1 MRRADILFAPTVLFF
16 VVVLSGRAIDQR
28 MLEAVKQ
35 GETNVL
41 LSIISNGGDVNARD
55 SHGFTC
61 LLYAIDLG
69 QTNSAAILIAKGANP
84 NPKGPKGLTPLA
96 LASGKGQTTI
106 VQALLDKGADVNT
119 PISLEA
125 LYETQS
131 GRSRLDDFTRAL
143 YTRVLPGFFELDPR
157 TQTPLMLAAIGNKVE
172 TARVLLENGAS
183 RDVADHHD
191 LTALAYA
198 AREGHIEFVR
208 LLIEKGVNL
217 NRTGEKALE
226 QAELRGQSEMVEILV
241 KALNPR
247 SPKKDDVSEEL
258 LAAVNRGSY
267 EQVKALIEKG
277 ANVNYTNSWGARP
290 ILWVKTN
297 VEIARLLIE
306 RGADPQITPA
316 RGYGL
321 HPFWSAV
328 EYGSLPLF
336 QVLTSRGIDQEQLD
350 RLLIFAA
357 QKDQTEIALHLI
369 ARGANVHAKDEA
381 GHNALVYAVN
391 ECNQEL
397 IDRLRKKGA
406 ILDVPR
412 VDKLMNPLL
421 EAAASNNIE
430 KVKRLLA
437 CGVDVNWPAAN
448 GKTPLGNLLSSGHY
462 GPNDQSNRLAVA
474 MLLLEKGANPNL
486 RFSFQDPRPLLF
498 YAISGGDVRLAEA
511 MIEKG
516 ADPNGMFGSSAL
528 GVAIQ
533 EDRVEMVRILI
544 AKGAHV
550 NAKDEQG
557 KTPLAIAAPRQNN
570 QIIELLKGAG
580 ARD

>member
-1 MRRADILFAPTVLFF
+1 MRHSNILFTSIAVC
-16 VVVLSGRAIDQR
+16 VVVALSARAIDQR

-41 LSIISNGGDVNARD
+41 SSLISSGVDVNARD
-55 SHGFTC
+55 SYGFTY
-61 LLYAIDLG
+61 LLYAIDLA
-69 QTNSAAILIAKGANP
+69 QTNSAAVLIAKGANP
-84 NPKGPKGLTPLA
+84 NAKGPKELTPLG
-96 LASGKGQTTI
+96 LASAKGQTTI

-119 PISLEA
+119 PISWEA
-125 LYETQS
+125 LFETHS
-131 GRSRLDDFTRAL
+131 GRSRLDDLTKAL
-143 YTRVLPGFFELDPR
+143 YAKVSPAFFEINQR
-157 TQTPLMLAAIGNKVE
+157 TQTPLMLAATGNKIE
-172 TARVLLENGAS
+172 TGRVLLENGAS
-183 RDVADHHD
+183 RDAIDHHK
-191 LTALAYA
+191 LTALAHA
-198 AREGHIEFVR
+198 ARRGHPEFVR

-217 NRTGEKALE
+217 TKTGETALE
-226 QAELRGQSEMVEILV
+226 QAELKGQTETTEILL

-247 SPKKDDVSEEL
+247 PHKKDDLSEEL

-277 ANVNYTNSWGARP
+277 ADVNYTRP
-290 ILWVKTN
+290 ILAVRTN

-306 RGADPQITPA
+306 HGADPQITPA

-328 EYGSLPLF
+328 EHGSLSLL
-336 QVLTSRGIDQEQLD
+336 QALTSKGIDQEQLD
-350 RLLIFAA
+350 KLLIFAA

-369 ARGANVHAKDEA
+369 ARGANIHAKDEV

-397 IDRLRKKGA
+397 IDRLKKKGA
-406 ILDVPR
+406 ILDVPK
-412 VDKLMNPLL
+412 VEKLVNPLL
-421 EAAASNNIE
+421 EAVARNNIE

-437 CGVDVNWPAAN
+437 CGVDVNWAASN
-448 GKTPLGNLLSSGHY
+448 GKTPLGSVLSSGYY
-462 GPNDQSNRLAVA
+462 GPNDQSNRAAVVI
-474 MLLLEKGANPNL
+474 LLLEKGANPNV
-486 RFSFQDPRPLLF
+486 RFSFNDPRPLLF

-528 GVAIQ
+528 GTAIQ
-533 EDRVEMVRILI
+533 EDRVEMVRMLI
-544 AKGAHV
+544 ANGAHV
-550 NAKDEQG
+550 NVKDEQG

-570 QIIELLKGAG
+570 KIIELLKAAG